1 MNKKLFIQ
9 IRNEWR
15 TNLWLLIELFLVSIV
30 MWFIIDYLYV
40 QYSVYNEP
48 RGFDATHCYLIEM
61 GYLTPKSSDFNPADT
76 LITDDVAEI
85 MNRLK
90 HRPEIEAVSLSQ
102 NSYPYNGSNSGCVVQ
117 CDTLNSINAR
127 GYIVRRTVTPDF
139 LRVFQYH
146 GTQGETP
153 DQLAKMLTEN
163 TFLASEN
170 IFTNRYGVK
179 MTSLVGKSFYLEGDT
194 TKSFKLAAALKTVRY
209 IDYKSAY
216 RSPSIVE
223 LLPHSLYHVG
233 HELCVRVKADKD
245 VDFMSHL
252 KADSEKQFRIGNVFI
267 SNIRSFRDIR
277 RNFQLYQTNQLRNY
291 LAGMGFLM
299 LNIFLGLLG
308 TFWFRTQQRRAEIAL
323 HMALGSTSGSV
334 FGRLLAEALLLLSF
348 ATILAVVVDYNLA
361 HAELNAWYNGT
372 TLSAGR
378 FIITVLISWGIIA
391 LMIVF
396 GIWFPARR
404 AMAVQPAE
412 ALHEEG

>member
-15 TNLWLLIELFLVSIV
+15 TNLWLFIELFLVSIV
-30 MWFIIDYLYV
+30 MWFIVDYLYV

-76 LITDDVAEI
+76 LAVDDVAE
-85 MNRLK
+85 MMDRLR

-102 NSYPYNGSNSGCVVQ
+102 NSYPYNGSNSGCVIQ
-117 CDTLNSINAR
+117 YDTLNSINSD
-127 GYIVRRTVTPDF
+127 GYIVRRMVTPDF
-139 LRVFQYH
+139 LKVFRYQ
-146 GTQGETP
+146 GMQGETSE
-153 DQLAKMLTEN
+153 QLAKMLTEN
-163 TFLASEN
+163 TFLASDN
-170 IFTNRYGVK
+170 VFTNRYGIR
-179 MTSLVGKSFYLEGDT
+179 MTDLVGKSFFLEGDT

-209 IDYKSAY
+209 IDYQSAY
-216 RSPSIVE
+216 NSTSIVR
-223 LLPHSLYHVG
+223 LLPYSQYRVG
-233 HELCVRVKADKD
+233 AELCVRVKADKD

-267 SNIRSFRDIR
+267 SNIRSFHDIR
-277 RNFQLYQTNQLRNY
+277 RSFQQYQTNQLRNY

-323 HMALGSTSGSV
+323 HIALGCTSGSV
-334 FGRLLAEALLLLSF
+334 FRRLLAEALLLLSF
-348 ATILAVVVDYNLA
+348 ATVLAVVVDYNLA
-361 HAELNAWYNGT
+361 RAELNAWYNGT

-378 FIITVLISWGIIA
+378 FIITVVTSWGMIA
-391 LMIVF
+391 LMILL
-396 GIWFPARR
+396 GIWFPARK

-412 ALHEEG
+412 ALHED